1 MCHKDLSKSFIFGG
15 NFCIS
20 IVNRYV
26 ISCFKSWIIFIENDC
41 QIICQSLSFKFL
53 FADGPILV
61 HTTFGDLL
69 RSLDTPEKM
78 NSPTN
83 LALSRE
89 GFVVANFPGGH
100 VVAFTANG
108 NRLRHEI
115 HNDHIQVCCEIF
127 LYLPV
132 FCLISRKFCFSYFS
146 VWWCLEM
153 VNIYLLEETEELSK
167 FGVPSI

>member
-1 MCHKDLSKSFIFGG
+1 MPQKFTKIPTFQSFIFWRQ
-15 NFCIS
+15 FIAK
-20 IVNRYV
+20 V
-26 ISCFKSWIIFIENDC
+26 ICKVEKYLLKKITNLFTKVWFVIIY
-41 QIICQSLSFKFL
+41 FL

-127 LYLPV
+127 LYFYPV
-132 FCLISRKFCFSYFS
+132 F
-146 VWWCLEM
+146 
-153 VNIYLLEETEELSK
+153 
-167 FGVPSI
+167 

>member
-1 MCHKDLSKSFIFGG
+1 
-15 NFCIS
+15 
-20 IVNRYV
+20 
-26 ISCFKSWIIFIENDC
+26 
-41 QIICQSLSFKFL
+41 
-53 FADGPILV
+53 
-61 HTTFGDLL
+61 
-69 RSLDTPEKM
+69 M

-132 FCLISRKFCFSYFS
+132 FCLISRKFFLFSFQ
-146 VWWCLEM
+146 CLVMSRDGE
-153 VNIYLLEETEELSK
+153 YLLTGGDRGIVEVWRTFNLALLYAFPACDSGIRSLALSHDQK
-167 FGVPSI
+167 

>member
-1 MCHKDLSKSFIFGG
+1 MQKLFVKLKNIYWKKLPIYLPTKVWF
-15 NFCIS
+15 
-20 IVNRYV
+20 V
-26 ISCFKSWIIFIENDC
+26 IIY
-41 QIICQSLSFKFL
+41 FL

-115 HNDHIQVCCEIF
+115 HNDHIQVCCEI
-127 LYLPV
+127 L
-132 FCLISRKFCFSYFS
+132 
-146 VWWCLEM
+146 
-153 VNIYLLEETEELSK
+153 
-167 FGVPSI
+167 

>member
-1 MCHKDLSKSFIFGG
+1 MNKITNLCIKVD
-15 NFCIS
+15 FC
-20 IVNRYV
+20 
-26 ISCFKSWIIFIENDC
+26 FD
-41 QIICQSLSFKFL
+41 L

-132 FCLISRKFCFSYFS
+132 FCLISWNFAFLIS
-146 VWWCLEM
+146 V
-153 VNIYLLEETEELSK
+153 
-167 FGVPSI
+167 FGDVSRW